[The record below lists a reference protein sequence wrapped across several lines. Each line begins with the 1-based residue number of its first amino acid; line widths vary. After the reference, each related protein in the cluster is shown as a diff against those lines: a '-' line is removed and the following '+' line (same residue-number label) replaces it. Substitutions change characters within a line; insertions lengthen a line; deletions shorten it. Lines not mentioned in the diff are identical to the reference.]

1 MSEQIKLIKE
11 LLDHVEAYKLE
22 VGNTDIKEFSIYLKD
37 KVLIGK
43 PNVRNLAFDKNNF
56 QQYKT
61 YPEVE
66 FSTLLT
72 SLYRFAR
79 HYVKK
84 AFIKTSIKTIDEF
97 GFLATLLKEKS
108 LLKNELIQKHL
119 LEISSGSEIIKRL
132 MRHELIY
139 EYPDVKDKRAKRV
152 SLTEKG
158 IGEVMIAF
166 EDMHKVSEIVI
177 GNLKKEELNE
187 ALSVFNKLNFFHLH
201 IHEEDKH
208 SSLVNLH
215 DKYVSGKKVDSE

>member
-11 LLDHVEAYKLE
+11 LLDHVDAYKNE
-22 VGNTDIKEFSIYLKD
+22 VGNTDIKEFAIYLKD
-37 KVLIGK
+37 KVVAGDV
-43 PNVRNLAFDKNNF
+43 NGTNLDFDKNNF
-56 QQYKT
+56 RQYKS

-72 SLYRFAR
+72 SLYRFTR
-79 HYVKK
+79 HYTKK
-84 AFIKTSIKTIDEF
+84 AFTRTSIKTIDEF
-97 GFLATLLKEKS
+97 GFLATLLKDKS

-132 MRHELIY
+132 IRNELVY
-139 EYPDVKDKRAKRV
+139 EYPDTNDKRAKRV

-158 IGEVMIAF
+158 IGEVMLAF

-201 IHEEDKH
+201 IHEEDKNT
-208 SSLVNLH
+208 SLEELH
-215 DKYVSGKKVDSE
+215 VKYVVK